1 VGRILAALEAKD
13 PGLDNTVIV
22 FTSDQ
27 GVQYGE
33 HNWAAKR
40 IAYEGTIRVPFVVR
54 ADGLLGAGG
63 GVADS
68 SDILLNIDVAPT
80 FLELAGAVGTPGC
93 PASTEQPFATRC
105 NERGGGFDGKSFAPL
120 LMPTVTPRTG
130 FDDRVFLIE
139 MSDDATSFPEY
150 CAVRGPDGKLIR
162 YDKDAGPDW
171 AGFDLTGAYGRADP
185 NELHS
190 VVWSDPTTL
199 DSIHFRGDVD
209 GVPGAVGHAL
219 FDDLYPYLKTLCD
232 PLPPY
237 YDYPFP

>member
-1 VGRILAALEAKD
+1 M
-13 PGLDNTVIV
+13 
-22 FTSDQ
+22 
-27 GVQYGE
+27 
-33 HNWAAKR
+33 
-40 IAYEGTIRVPFVVR
+40 
-54 ADGLLGAGG
+54 
-63 GVADS
+63 
-68 SDILLNIDVAPT
+68 
-80 FLELAGAVGTPGC
+80 
-93 PASTEQPFATRC
+93 
-105 NERGGGFDGKSFAPL
+105 SFASL
-120 LMPTVTPRTG
+120 LQSSVQPVAG

-190 VVWSDPTTL
+190 VVYSSATTP
-199 DSIHFRGDVD
+199 DTPQFRGEIN
-209 GVPGAVGHAL
+209 GIPGAVGEAL
-219 FDDLYPYLKTLCD
+219 YNDLYPYLKTLCD